1 MIAHDPL
8 HRSGRAAL
16 PHPAP
21 ALGKYAQS
29 HEGIRM
35 ADTRNRKPPG
45 DQSRH
50 SVPGQMVS
58 LAATAQHRPPQV
70 TYSLAEGK
78 QGRAIHRYAVVAS
91 VAIRPSASM
100 PPVPQWACASVAAV
114 PSSVPA
120 AWLATSA
127 ASSAEAQ

>member
-29 HEGIRM
+29 HEGLRM

-50 SVPGQMVS
+50 SDPGQMVS
-58 LAATAQHRPPQV
+58 LAATAQHRPPQE

-78 QGRAIHRYAVVAS
+78 QGRAIHGDGVVAS
-91 VAIRPSASM
+91 VAEYDRAQVWTTVISGHV
-100 PPVPQWACASVAAV
+100 PP
-114 PSSVPA
+114 
-120 AWLATSA
+120 
-127 ASSAEAQ
+127 